1 MSSPTGTHDLVI
13 RGGLVVDGT
22 GLPGRTADVAVDD
35 GVVTAVGRLNR
46 ETGREEIDADG
57 LVVAPGIVDIHTHYD
72 PQLTW
77 DPLCDTSALHG
88 VTTVAAGNCG
98 FSIAP
103 CRPDDHDYVAQM
115 FARVEGMDPAA
126 LDRIE
131 WDFATFDEYLGSLR
145 GAVGINVG
153 MYVGHSALR
162 RWVMGDAAFERA
174 STPDELAQVCELF
187 DAAMA
192 AGSLGLSSSHAPTH
206 LDSADRPVPSR
217 LASLDELRA
226 LADVQGRTG
235 VGSIAYAPGSAV
247 EGIDAADRDLLI
259 DLARRA
265 GVPVVTQGLGGRSK
279 VDAPTKAWQE
289 SSAFLDRSAAAGAPV
304 YSLLMARPLNGPF
317 SFAKGTTRYEGVPL
331 WSELLGL
338 PLDERRRRLEDPDHR
353 AKLRHAIDHPNT
365 DASVGSTLP
374 PPLWES
380 LRIARVHVEANQPF
394 AGRTVGDLAAEQG
407 RHPADVA
414 FDIALADDLKTTFHW
429 SNETPAWRELLS
441 DVQRHPQMVMG
452 VSDGGAHLGWDD
464 GAEWSTYFLKTWWQ
478 QEGQWRLEEAIRLM
492 TSVPANVIGLRD
504 RGVLAAGRA
513 ADVFVFDPERLDTG
527 TCDLTVDPTTGLER
541 FRSVPTGI
549 RATIVNGAV
558 VIDDGKPT
566 GALGGQVV
574 QPR

>member
-1 MSSPTGTHDLVI
+1 MHDLVI

-22 GLPGRTADVAVDD
+22 GLPGRTADVAVSD
-35 GVVTAVGRLNR
+35 GRVTAVGRVDGEAR
-46 ETGREEIDADG
+46 QVIDADG

-103 CRPDDHDYVAQM
+103 CRADDHAYVAQM

-126 LDRIE
+126 LDRIPWGFE
-131 WDFATFDEYLGSLR
+131 TFGEYLDTRSGRL
-145 GAVGINVG
+145 GLNLG

-174 STPDELAQVCELF
+174 STPDELDAISTLF
-187 DAAMA
+187 ARAMA
-192 AGSLGLSSSHAPTH
+192 DGSLGLSSSHAPTH
-206 LDSADRPVPSR
+206 LDMADRPVPSR
-217 LASLDELRA
+217 LASLDEMRA

-259 DLARRA
+259 ELAGRA

-279 VDAPTKAWQE
+279 VDAPTKAWAA

-317 SFAKGTTRYEGVPL
+317 SLARGTSRYEGVPL
-331 WSELLGL
+331 WDALLAE
-338 PLDERRRRLEDPDHR
+338 PHDEKVRLLRDPEHR
-353 AKLRHAIDHPNT
+353 ARLRDAIDHPNR

-374 PPLWES
+374 PPIWES
-380 LRIARVHVEANQPF
+380 LRVARVHSDANR
-394 AGRTVGDLAAEQG
+394 AAEGRTVGALAGEDG
-407 RHPADVA
+407 RHPADVV
-414 FDIALADDLKTTFHW
+414 FDLALADDLETVFHW
-429 SNETPAWRELLS
+429 SNETPAWRELLR
-441 DVQRHPQMVMG
+441 DVQRHPQMVVG

-464 GAEWSTYFLKTWWQ
+464 GAEWSTYFLTTWWQ
-478 QEGQWRLEEAIRLM
+478 GEQLWRLEEAIRLM
-492 TSVPANVIGLRD
+492 TSVPAGVVGLRD
-504 RGVLAAGRA
+504 RGVLAVGRP
-513 ADVFVFDPERLDTG
+513 ADVFLFDPERLAVG
-527 TCDLTVDPTTGLER
+527 RCGLAVDERTGLER
-541 FRSVPTGI
+541 FRSVPEGI
-549 RATIVNGAV
+549 RATIVNGTV
-558 VIDDGKPT
+558 VVDDGTPT
-566 GALGGQVV
+566 GATPGQVV
-574 QPR
+574 RPC